1 METIQPACCL
11 SLQKQ
16 NLVAF
21 VCQSEEMDVIIVTDI
36 VVIFFLSFKSYR
48 VRRVRNK
55 AVEQH
60 LQEIQEK

>member
-1 METIQPACCL
+1 MNRSILAEMETIQPAGCL

-36 VVIFFLSFKSYR
+36 MVIFFFKFQIVS
-48 VRRVRNK
+48 
-55 AVEQH
+55 
-60 LQEIQEK
+60 